1 MNTLFNTLIIAEIRE
16 GVGGLFDFNAT
27 LPLIALQFV
36 LLTVLLTFIF
46 YKPIA
51 QVLDQRETFINTNL
65 TLASEKLLR
74 ADELYEQYSAE
85 LKKTRSDAQASINE
99 SKKEAKIKV
108 TNEVREGNKFA
119 AFSIDTINKEFEAQ
133 KRLTVLE
140 LETKVDELSQLITTK
155 LLGNHVVL

>member
-51 QVLDQRETFINTNL
+51 QVLNQRETFINTNL

-74 ADELYEQYSAE
+74 ADELYEQYNAE
-85 LKKTRSDAQASINE
+85 LKKNSIRCS
-99 SKKEAKIKV
+99 SKY
-108 TNEVREGNKFA
+108 
-119 AFSIDTINKEFEAQ
+119 
-133 KRLTVLE
+133 
-140 LETKVDELSQLITTK
+140 
-155 LLGNHVVL
+155 